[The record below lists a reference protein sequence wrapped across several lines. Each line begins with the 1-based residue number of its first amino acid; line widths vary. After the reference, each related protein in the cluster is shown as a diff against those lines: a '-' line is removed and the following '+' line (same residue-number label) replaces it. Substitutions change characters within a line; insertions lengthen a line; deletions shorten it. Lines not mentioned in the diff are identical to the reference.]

1 MPVYRYKGYDAASGA
16 LKKGTVEADSPKT
29 ARSKLRTRDKV
40 IVSELKE
47 EAASASGSA
56 AKQSGT
62 RSSLFASDRV
72 SLSELS
78 VMTRQFSTLQQAHV
92 PLDESLSA
100 LSSQVENPVLR
111 ATLRAVNE
119 LVAEGRNLA
128 EAISKYPKIFSRL
141 YVNMIRAGEQSGTL
155 GVVLERLASFQE
167 YQVAIRGQVLSALAY
182 PAIMILASVGIIA
195 YLFVSVVPKLQKVFV
210 SLKVKLPWYT
220 EVLISMSEAL
230 QNHWLIFI
238 IGLGVLYWLFHRW
251 RTSEKGRIKFDRW
264 MITVPVLGPLVLRLN
279 TSKFTRTLSTLLSS
293 GVPII
298 NALDITKNI
307 IDNSILAQVVEDSK
321 IAVQEGGTL
330 AAAIS
335 KDEMFPPLVT
345 HMIKTGEKT
354 GQLEEMLNHV
364 AKAYD
369 DEVERKISSLI
380 SMIEPLMIIVMAM
393 IVSVIVIALLVPM
406 LGVMNQ
412 MR

>member
-1 MPVYRYKGYDAASGA
+1 
-16 LKKGTVEADSPKT
+16 
-29 ARSKLRTRDKV
+29 
-40 IVSELKE
+40 
-47 EAASASGSA
+47 
-56 AKQSGT
+56 
-62 RSSLFASDRV
+62 
-72 SLSELS
+72 
-78 VMTRQFSTLQQAHV
+78 MTRQFATLQQAHV
-92 PLDESLSA
+92 PLDESLAA
-100 LSSQVENPVLR
+100 LVSQVENQ
-111 ATLRAVNE
+111 TLRTVLGAVKD
-119 LVAEGRNLA
+119 LVVEGRNLA
-128 EAISKYPKIFSRL
+128 DAVSKFPKIFNRL

-155 GVVLERLASFQE
+155 GVVLQRLADFQE
-167 YQVAIRGQVLSALAY
+167 YQVAIRGQIMSALAY
-182 PAIMILASVGIIA
+182 PAIMILASTGIIA

-220 EVLISMSEAL
+220 EILITLSEGLQKNWVYVLIAL
-230 QNHWLIFI
+230 
-238 IGLGVLYWLFHRW
+238 GLLVWLFKRW
-251 RTSEKGRIKFDRW
+251 RDGEKGRAKFDHS
-264 MITVPVLGPLVLRLN
+264 MLTLPVLGPLVMRIN

-307 IDNSILAQVVEDSK
+307 IGNTILAKVVEDAK

-330 AAAIS
+330 AASLAKS
-335 KDEMFPPLVT
+335 ELFPPMVT
-345 HMIKTGEKT
+345 HMIRTGEKT

-369 DEVERKISSLI
+369 NEVERKIGSLI

-393 IVSVIVIALLVPM
+393 IVTVIIIALLIPM

>member
-1 MPVYRYKGYDAASGA
+1 LPVFRYKGYDAASGA
-16 LKKGTVEADSPKT
+16 LKKGSVEADSAKS
-29 ARSKLRTRDKV
+29 ARARLRTKDKI
-40 IVSELKE
+40 IVSEIKE
-47 EAASASGSA
+47 ETTSSSQAGGKSVSA
-56 AKQSGT
+56 
-62 RSSLFASDRV
+62 RLFAPSERV
-72 SLSELS
+72 GLSELS
-78 VMTRQFSTLQQAHV
+78 VMTRQFATLQQAHV
-92 PLDESLSA
+92 PLDESLAA
-100 LSSQVENPVLR
+100 LVSQVENQ
-111 ATLRAVNE
+111 TLRTVLGAVKD
-119 LVAEGRNLA
+119 LVVEGRNLA
-128 EAISKYPKIFSRL
+128 DAVSKFPKIFNRL

-155 GVVLERLASFQE
+155 GVVLQRLADFQE
-167 YQVAIRGQVLSALAY
+167 YQVAIRGQIMSALAY
-182 PAIMILASVGIIA
+182 PAIMILASTGIIA

-220 EVLISMSEAL
+220 EILITLSEGLQKNWVYVLIAL
-230 QNHWLIFI
+230 
-238 IGLGVLYWLFHRW
+238 GLLVWLFKRW
-251 RTSEKGRIKFDRW
+251 RDGEKGRAKFDHS
-264 MITVPVLGPLVLRLN
+264 MLTLPVLGPLVMRIN

-307 IDNSILAQVVEDSK
+307 IGNTILAKVVEDAK

-330 AAAIS
+330 AASLAKS
-335 KDEMFPPLVT
+335 ELFPPMVT
-345 HMIKTGEKT
+345 HMIRTGEKT

-369 DEVERKISSLI
+369 NEVERKIGSLI

-393 IVSVIVIALLVPM
+393 IVTVIIIALLIPM